1 MKLKTNMRYSFLLG
15 ALALGAPAVSADDSS
30 YTAAELEAM
39 EKHWSYGRSE
49 PVYPTP
55 EMLGT
60 GEWADAYA
68 KARDLVSQLT
78 NEEKNNITYG
88 YTSTENA
95 CSGNSFGVDRLN
107 FTGLCLSDAAA
118 GVRGTDMVNAYPHG
132 VHVGA
137 SWNKTL
143 TLERASCMGAE
154 FKKKGVNVALGPV
167 AGGPLGKI
175 ATGGRNFEGFSND
188 PYLSGVLSGLTVEGI
203 QKHVISCVK
212 HFIGYEQETRRFPY
226 GNNVSISSNIDD
238 RTMHELYMWPFYDA
252 IKAGA
257 GSVMASYNRVNNSY
271 ACQNSKS
278 LNGLLK
284 TDLGFQGFVVSDWYA
299 QHSGIASAE
308 SGLDMVMPNSS
319 YWNDGQLA
327 QGVTNGSLAQSRLD
341 DMATRILASYFRF
354 ADLEDPGSGIPAS
367 IVDSHHL
374 TDARNTSSR
383 ETIFQGA
390 VEGQVLVKNVNN
402 ALPLKNPN
410 FLSLFGYDGVA
421 QRHNTMD
428 KGLDLSWWSFGLDN
442 ARQYLNGSE
451 TNATLLWDSFN
462 SKIPYEWS
470 HGPGIALNGTLFTGG
485 GSGASTPSYIDAP
498 LDAFQRQAREDG
510 TFLAWDFDSQQPL
523 VNQGS
528 EACIVF
534 INALSAE
541 GWDRPF
547 LADDYSD
554 VLVETVASQC
564 NNTMVVIHNAGVR
577 LVDRWIDNVNITAV
591 ILAHVPGQDSGA
603 ALVEIMYG
611 KQAPSGRLPYTVAK
625 NESDYAKL
633 GLLDPI
639 IPVGDLD
646 LFYPQ
651 DNFTEGV
658 YIDYK
663 GFIKADIEPRF
674 AFGYGLTYT
683 TFDYSLLESEIT
695 SDADTSYFPPGAGR
709 NGTAVIVEGGIASLW
724 DIIATVN
731 CTVTNSGSVDAAEVA
746 QLYIGV
752 PGAGVD
758 SPDRVLRGFDKQ
770 LIAAGESRQFTFE
783 LKRRDLS
790 VWDVT
795 TQAWVLQQG
804 TYDILVGKNVLDI
817 QLQGELRIGA

>member
-1 MKLKTNMRYSFLLG
+1 MRFKTNMRSSFLLG
-15 ALALGAPAVSADDSS
+15 ALALGASAVSADDSS
-30 YTAAELEAM
+30 YTAAELEAL
-39 EKHWSYGRSE
+39 EKHWSYGGSE

-60 GEWADAYA
+60 GDWADAYA
-68 KARDLVSQLT
+68 KAKDLVSQLT

-88 YTSTENA
+88 YTSTDNA
-95 CSGNSFGVDRLN
+95 CSGNIIGIPRVSFP
-107 FTGLCLSDAAA
+107 GLCLSDAAA
-118 GVRGTDMVNAYPHG
+118 GVRGADMVNAYPQG
-132 VHVGA
+132 LHVGA
-137 SWNKTL
+137 SWNRTL
-143 TLERASCMGAE
+143 TQQRASYISAE
-154 FKKKGVNVALGPV
+154 FKKKGVNVMLGPV
-167 AGGPLGKI
+167 AGGPIGKI

-203 QKHVISCVK
+203 QENVISCVK
-212 HFIGYEQETRRFPY
+212 HFIGYEQETRRLPY
-226 GNNVSISSNIDD
+226 GNNVSVSSNIDD

-257 GSVMASYNRVNNSY
+257 GSIMASYNRLNNSY
-271 ACQNSKS
+271 ASQNSKS

-284 TDLGFQGFVVSDWYA
+284 TELGFQGFVVSDWFA
-299 QHSGIASAE
+299 QQSGLASAE

-319 YWNDGQLA
+319 FWNDGQLA

-354 ADLEDPGSGIPAS
+354 ADLEDPGSGMPIS
-367 IVDSHHL
+367 IIDPHHL
-374 TDARNTSSR
+374 TDARNASSR
-383 ETIFQGA
+383 GTIFQGA

-402 ALPLKNPN
+402 ALPLKNPT
-410 FLSLFGYDGVA
+410 FISLFGYDAVA
-421 QRHNTMD
+421 QRHNTKD
-428 KGLDLSWWSFGLDN
+428 VEPGLPWWELGLAN
-442 ARQYLNGSE
+442 ARQYPNGSE
-451 TNATLLWDSFN
+451 ANTILLLDAFN

-485 GSGASTPSYIDAP
+485 GSGASTASYIDAP
-498 LDAFQRQAREDG
+498 IDAFQRQAREDG

-534 INALSAE
+534 INAMSAE

-547 LADDYSD
+547 LSDDYSD

-564 NNTMVVIHNAGVR
+564 SNTMVVIHNAGVR
-577 LVDRWIDNVNITAV
+577 LVDRWIDHVNITAV
-591 ILAHVPGQDSGA
+591 IMAHMPGQDSGA

-633 GLLDPI
+633 GLLYPT
-639 IPVGDLD
+639 IPVGDVD

-651 DNFTEGV
+651 DNFTEGM

-683 TFDYSLLESEIT
+683 TFNYSSLESEIT
-695 SDADTSYFPPGAGR
+695 SGADTSYLPPGAGR

-724 DIIATVN
+724 DVIATVN
-731 CTVTNSGSVDAAEVA
+731 CTITNSGTVDAAEVA

-758 SPDRVLRGFDKQ
+758 SPERVLRGFEKQ
-770 LIAAGESRQFTFE
+770 LVPAGGSRTFTFE

-790 VWDVT
+790 MWDVK

-804 TYDILVGKNVLDI
+804 TYDIMVGKNVLDI
-817 QLQGELRIGA
+817 QLQGELKVGA